1 MINSS
6 CSPHGD
12 QAHPEGLPLQPSM
25 PFPAVGSPD
34 LIQRD
39 KFGVQPHQVAR
50 LRHLVQHEGDE
61 GGMALALLASQGG
74 LCQQHAGFDRVLDCR
89 KRGREISCKSAP
101 LAMEPLPPQT
111 LTDEVVLGVEVAP
124 GVVQDSRHLPAHVKL
139 HCLALQGRGGQ
150 CRGSLVWGWVL
161 LHAAGPPPPR
171 GPCSHG
177 LASTQGQWHGP
188 ERSPYPQ
195 AQ

>member
-12 QAHPEGLPLQPSM
+12 QAHPEGLPLHPSNPSTAM
-25 PFPAVGSPD
+25 GRPD

-61 GGMALALLASQGG
+61 GGVALALLASQGG
-74 LCQQHAGFDRVLDCR
+74 LRQQHAGFDRVLDCR
-89 KRGREISCKSAP
+89 KRGREISCEPVP
-101 LAMEPLPPQT
+101 LAMQPLPPQT

-139 HCLALQGRGGQ
+139 HRLALQGREGQ
-150 CRGSLVWGWVL
+150 CRGSLVWG
-161 LHAAGPPPPR
+161 
-171 GPCSHG
+171 
-177 LASTQGQWHGP
+177 
-188 ERSPYPQ
+188 
-195 AQ
+195 